1 MAYKMVVIC
10 LQNYLWCKTTE
21 STFLI
26 SAQSSLVS
34 KLSMTSLGCSL
45 VQIAAAQYCQLA
57 KKREQLDDFT
67 VCLTD
72 KAWMEVSYRGVVK
85 ICFVLIF
92 AKDSWFLV
100 SFSSQVFKGSICQC
114 MIHEN
119 QDPIGLYQ
127 RVDVVVISGLKKE
140 KSDRN

>member
-1 MAYKMVVIC
+1 MVIW

-45 VQIAAAQYCQLA
+45 VYRCCLVIA

-100 SFSSQVFKGSICQC
+100 SFSSQVFKGSIC
-114 MIHEN
+114 
-119 QDPIGLYQ
+119 
-127 RVDVVVISGLKKE
+127 
-140 KSDRN
+140 